1 MFVVRLRIFEAPP
14 TNRNVFALSASQ
26 VFRLMD
32 KYRPETKQERKVR
45 LTVRAEQRVKGKD
58 DVPTKRPPVV
68 RSGINTITNLVE
80 QKKAQLVIIAHD
92 VDPLEVS
99 LWTNRVAKCKVIT
112 IYLGIVNAS
121 VFLLCY
127 VSTFDL
133 LIVK

>member
-1 MFVVRLRIFEAPP
+1 MFVMSLQIYEMPP
-14 TNRNVFALSASQ
+14 SNRNVFVLAASQ

-92 VDPLEVS
+92 VDPLEAS
-99 LWTNRVAKCKVIT
+99 FLTNHCGKMQNYY
-112 IYLGIVNAS
+112 IYLPMVHA
-121 VFLLCY
+121 
-127 VSTFDL
+127 
-133 LIVK
+133 